1 MKLPSDV
8 NYVEKTEF
16 LDTLKVTM
24 LLLREKQK
32 NTMAYSQQ
40 INSLQKM

>member
-16 LDTLKVTM
+16 LDTLKGHYASIA
-24 LLLREKQK
+24 RKQK